1 MAQSHYTSLVTTLSG
16 LVGGLGKAITYKP
29 ILASISLT
37 GVATVAAYA
46 AVSATVGYMVKCG
59 MDHLS
64 ADMRHRKNRRKGR

>member
-1 MAQSHYTSLVTTLSG
+1 MAQSSYTSLITTLSG

-37 GVATVAAYA
+37 GVTTVAAYA

-59 MDHLS
+59 MDHFSSVLQS
-64 ADMRHRKNRRKGR
+64 RKSRRKGR